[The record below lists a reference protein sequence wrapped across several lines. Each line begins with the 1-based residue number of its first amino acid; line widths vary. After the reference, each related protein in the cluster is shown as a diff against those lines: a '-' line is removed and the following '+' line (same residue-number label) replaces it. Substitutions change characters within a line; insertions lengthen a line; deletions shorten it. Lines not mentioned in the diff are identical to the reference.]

1 MKDLTPV
8 SLTPVSLQR
17 ISQAPTGNAIRC
29 RDRVSRWSGPGN
41 AEFRRALDKAKGKD
55 QVIRLVMAHSHDPAA
70 VDSGQDASK
79 IKKSFEPREDWLG
92 KLILWD
98 GENYEIEFRRR

>member
-1 MKDLTPV
+1 MRRRHRQDERPDPV
-8 SLTPVSLQR
+8 SLDPGVS
-17 ISQAPTGNAIRC
+17 G
-29 RDRVSRWSGPGN
+29 DRVSRWSGPGN

-55 QVIRLVMAHSHDPAA
+55 QVIRLVMARSHDPAA

-79 IKKSFEPREDWLG
+79 IKKSFEPREDWFG